1 MQRQRS
7 SDLLA
12 VASRYGAVY
21 AARYGANPPLDFAHV
36 AYTARIDGGSKQITE
51 LDLDKPGKYALL
63 CFVSDRKGG
72 PPHVAQGMVAEITV
86 H

>member
-1 MQRQRS
+1 
-7 SDLLA
+7 
-12 VASRYGAVY
+12 VV
-21 AARYGANPPLDFAHV
+21 
-36 AYTARIDGGSKQITE
+36 YTARIEGGTKQITE

-86 H
+86 R